1 MGERFKMSF
10 TAKQSMFLDSAKV
23 WAEKSGKNL
32 GEVTKNDLTDI
43 AASGGLKFP
52 HWITRVPTYKVGR
65 GLWMVPGDNGSP
77 AIKAVADSSVG
88 VEKAPEPVVNTIPAA
103 PVTVV

>member
-1 MGERFKMSF
+1 MSF
-10 TAKQSMFLDSAKV
+10 TAKQSMFLDTAKV

-52 HWITRVPTYKVGR
+52 HWINTLTDFY
-65 GLWMVPGDNGSP
+65 
-77 AIKAVADSSVG
+77 G
-88 VEKAPEPVVNTIPAA
+88 VTCLHHYHQIHML
-103 PVTVV
+103 